1 MYKAS
6 SDNSLKRAGG
16 SYTQCWDYLCPLTSC
31 SPSLLKSLERT
42 VLVVTNTVKNV
53 CVIIW
58 FELFLTLPPPAVIL
72 AHNNIFT
79 HKDGPNLQNFNNP
92 HEPWNRLHRTPPSFP
107 TPPQWP
113 KPTDSERSSSVT
125 NHDRDREREREP
137 EKRDL
142 SLSKEDRDKE
152 RWALWASDHFLL
164 GLFFLS
170 IFSVFPKMLLILKA
184 AKRPFPQISTSTSNT
199 KKIPLRLLGFVF
211 CGNMVSQS
219 LLVGLTK
226 STRLRNWVCC
236 CGFSVY
242 LAVFSAAALGLL
254 CILKWWW

>member
-6 SDNSLKRAGG
+6 SNNSLKRAGG
-16 SYTQCWDYLCPLTSC
+16 SYTQCWNYLCPLTSC
-31 SPSLLKSLERT
+31 SPSPLKSLERT

-53 CVIIW
+53 CIVIW
-58 FELFLTLPPPAVIL
+58 FELFLILPPPAIIL

-152 RWALWASDHFLL
+152 R
-164 GLFFLS
+164 
-170 IFSVFPKMLLILKA
+170 
-184 AKRPFPQISTSTSNT
+184 
-199 KKIPLRLLGFVF
+199 
-211 CGNMVSQS
+211 
-219 LLVGLTK
+219 
-226 STRLRNWVCC
+226 
-236 CGFSVY
+236 
-242 LAVFSAAALGLL
+242 
-254 CILKWWW
+254 

>member
-6 SDNSLKRAGG
+6 SNNSLKRAGG
-16 SYTQCWDYLCPLTSC
+16 SYTQCWNYLCPLTSC

-152 RWALWASDHFLL
+152 R
-164 GLFFLS
+164 
-170 IFSVFPKMLLILKA
+170 
-184 AKRPFPQISTSTSNT
+184 
-199 KKIPLRLLGFVF
+199 
-211 CGNMVSQS
+211 
-219 LLVGLTK
+219 
-226 STRLRNWVCC
+226 
-236 CGFSVY
+236 
-242 LAVFSAAALGLL
+242 
-254 CILKWWW
+254 